1 MNNMQKR
8 KNQNKPF
15 VVYEEIRNMQQT
27 SYITLENNLNFNAKG
42 AQNGKTIP
50 NTGSKIHKKNFKQ
63 NSIRQ
68 RYIIFNIGEPP
79 SCQSFIQFSFEF
91 TQLYM
96 LANGQANLI

>member
-1 MNNMQKR
+1 MEKL
-8 KNQNKPF
+8 
-15 VVYEEIRNMQQT
+15 YQT
-27 SYITLENNLNFNAKG
+27 PEAKF
-42 AQNGKTIP
+42 I
-50 NTGSKIHKKNFKQ
+50 KNFKQ